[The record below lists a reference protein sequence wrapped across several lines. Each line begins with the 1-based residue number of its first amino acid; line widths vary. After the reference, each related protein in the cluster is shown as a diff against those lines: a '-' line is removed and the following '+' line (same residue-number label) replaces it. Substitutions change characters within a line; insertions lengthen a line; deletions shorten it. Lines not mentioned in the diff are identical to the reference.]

1 MFDLFDTFVLPH
13 NHISLQF
20 FQLLHNLIDFH
31 ISQDAC
37 WASHPN
43 FEVIQMLIER
53 EPDFLM
59 LCDKRGHTPLAYVR
73 REKWGDW
80 CRFLSANRAMLIPK
94 GNILSKNTSMN
105 L

>member
-1 MFDLFDTFVLPH
+1 
-13 NHISLQF
+13 
-20 FQLLHNLIDFH
+20 
-31 ISQDAC
+31 
-37 WASHPN
+37 
-43 FEVIQMLIER
+43 MLIER

-80 CRFLSANRAMLIPK
+80 ARFLSENRAMLTPK
-94 GNILSKNTSMN
+94 GNILSKSMD

>member
-1 MFDLFDTFVLPH
+1 M
-13 NHISLQF
+13 LQT
-20 FQLLHNLIDFH
+20 LLHNLIDFH

-80 CRFLSANRAMLIPK
+80 CRFLGENRAMLIPK
-94 GNILSKNTSMN
+94 GNTLSKNTSMD

>member
-1 MFDLFDTFVLPH
+1 MFDPH
-13 NHISLQF
+13 DHFS
-20 FQLLHNLIDFH
+20 HNCCNTVHYNRYFH

-80 CRFLSANRAMLIPK
+80 ARFLSENRAMLTPK
-94 GNILSKNTSMN
+94 GNILSKSMD